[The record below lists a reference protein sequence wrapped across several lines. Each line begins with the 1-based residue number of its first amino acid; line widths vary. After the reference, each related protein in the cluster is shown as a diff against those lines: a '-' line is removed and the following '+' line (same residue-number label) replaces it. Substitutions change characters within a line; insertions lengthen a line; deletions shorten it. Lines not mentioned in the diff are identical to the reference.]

1 MKRVIYPGT
10 FDPPTNGH
18 LNVIS
23 RAAKIFD
30 KIEIV
35 IAVNPEKKCVFTPQE
50 RFNMLKFLVKK
61 HENVNVHL
69 WEGLVVDFAEKM
81 KAKVILRGVRALSDF
96 DHEFELSM
104 MNKALNENIET
115 ILLPTDKKYFVLR
128 SSAIKEV
135 AQFNGDISK
144 MVPKIVADALKLKLQ
159 SS

>member
-1 MKRVIYPGT
+1 MRRVIYPGT

-30 KIEIV
+30 QIV
-35 IAVNPEKKCVFTPQE
+35 IAVNSEKHCVFTPQE
-50 RFNMLKFLVKK
+50 RFDMLKNLVKK
-61 HENVNVHL
+61 HKNVNVHL
-69 WEGLVVDFAEKM
+69 WEGLIVNFAQKM
-81 KAKVILRGVRALSDF
+81 KANVILRGVRALSDF

-104 MNKALNENIET
+104 MNKALNPDIET

-135 AQFNGDISK
+135 AHFKGDISE
-144 MVPKIVADALKLKLQ
+144 MVPKLVADALKLRLQ

>member
-30 KIEIV
+30 SLEIV

-50 RFNMLKFLVKK
+50 RFNMLESLVKK
-61 HENVNVHL
+61 YKNVNVHV

-81 KAKVILRGVRALSDF
+81 KARVILRGVRALSDF

-135 AQFNGDISK
+135 AQFKGDISK